1 MDDSFSQ
8 IFFEIEGV
16 SQGYVADIDDTL
28 NQDST
33 A

>member
-8 IFFEIEGV
+8 IVFLIDGV
-16 SQGYVADIDDTL
+16 SQGCIADIDDIL
-28 NQDST
+28 NQVST